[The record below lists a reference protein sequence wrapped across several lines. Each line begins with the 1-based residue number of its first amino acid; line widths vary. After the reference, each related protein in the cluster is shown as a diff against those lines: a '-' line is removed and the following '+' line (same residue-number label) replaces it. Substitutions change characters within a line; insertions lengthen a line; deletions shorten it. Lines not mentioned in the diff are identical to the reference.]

1 MIKRFEKI
9 PICCLMFMILA
20 SVSFTALAAEKTLAI
35 APPQITTEAAIVV
48 DASTMQIYYEKNMHE
63 KLYPASITKI
73 LTALVA
79 VENSSAD
86 DLVTVPADVTK
97 SQRSDYANI
106 ALKPGEL
113 VTQEALF
120 NTMFIAS
127 ANDSAQVIAENVGGT
142 LDNFVKMMNYRAR
155 QAGCVDSSFSNSNG
169 LPDVNN
175 ITSAYD
181 MARITFDA
189 IKNPTLMKYF
199 SAHQYSLPSTNLRN
213 DLQSF
218 TTLHKMMKNTVYYD
232 KEVIAGKTGWES
244 MSKNTLVTVAK
255 RGTRTLISV
264 QLRVDTSYTMY
275 TEAKQLLEYGFA
287 QPEAISNGETVSYDP
302 SSQGV
307 VAAVAISSAPKPII
321 QFYTHSNGF
330 DYMFIILLTV
340 LSILLITFFAGIWV
354 FIVKSDVKVRSLMD
368 IPFKAADEDQAERL
382 AKSNTYDAEI

>member
-181 MARITFDA
+181 MARITFEA

-218 TTLHKMMKNTVYYD
+218 ITLHKMMKNTVYYD

-275 TEAKQLLEYGFA
+275 TEARKLLEYGFA
-287 QPEAISNGETVSYDP
+287 QPEAISNGETVSYNP
-302 SSQGV
+302 GSQTT
-307 VAAVAISSAPKPII
+307 VAAAAIISSPKATI
-321 QFYTHSNGF
+321 QFNKNAIKPNYL
-330 DYMFIILLTV
+330 FIIMLAV
-340 LSILLITFFAGIWV
+340 LSIFVVAVFYYIFLII
-354 FIVKSDVKVRSLMD
+354 IKNDRKLKSQVDTSLKGFDEEQTERYKQSDAFDV
-368 IPFKAADEDQAERL
+368 E
-382 AKSNTYDAEI
+382 T

>member
-181 MARITFDA
+181 MARITFEA
-189 IKNPTLMKYF
+189 IKNPSLMKYF
-199 SAHQYSLPSTNLRN
+199 SAKQYSLPPTNLRN
-213 DLQSF
+213 DLQGF

-255 RGTRTLISV
+255 RGTRTLICV

-287 QPEAISNGETVSYDP
+287 QPGAINNGETVAYSP
-302 SSQGV
+302 TSQIA
-307 VAAVAISSAPKPII
+307 VAAVAISSAPKTII
-321 QFYTHSNGF
+321 QFNSHTNSFSYI
-330 DYMFIILLTV
+330 FIIMLAV
-340 LSILLITFFAGIWV
+340 LSLLVIAVFYSICMLIIKNDRKIKSLNDNSFKSANEEKAEKFA
-354 FIVKSDVKVRSLMD
+354 S
-368 IPFKAADEDQAERL
+368 
-382 AKSNTYDAEI
+382 SNTFDAEL